1 MKKVVLLLVALFI
14 LVSGSFGGLLFM
26 TASLG
31 AGEASAASES
41 CSEMQNLEPSPLD
54 TSSDDKANAKAIFEH
69 LTQKNGFSGAGAAG
83 AVAVAQRESSFNVQ
97 AVNPSG
103 GVAGWFQW
111 SGWGNTIN
119 GSRITAEGSIK
130 SGDLSTLT
138 ASNEF
143 KLLDY
148 ELNGPY
154 NATRMTVGR
163 ADDPQQAALDWSRL
177 YEGVALSD
185 GQTKVSE
192 IKANALKW
200 YTTFDGQGIPSSIT
214 DAVNDEADDHTTE
227 TYEQA
232 NDGCEVGAGE
242 GEQIKDHIP
251 MGTYYKQLSPEVKK
265 AIGKRANFTSY
276 PDDIVNAPYGHQC
289 VWYVSNRVKEIGWP
303 VVGTGNGGVW
313 GHNTPGLKVEKGQ
326 PKAHSAVNIQSGQD
340 PYRGQCAEG
349 HVMFVEY
356 VNPDGSLIISECN
369 VVAGQNG
376 FDRATA
382 TQTEETYGTISAQE
396 AKTLTYV
403 YPAGKEKK

>member
-1 MKKVVLLLVALFI
+1 MKKWLAGFAILFLLI
-14 LVSGSFGGLLFM
+14 GGCFGGFLMM

-31 AGEASAASES
+31 AGEAAASAQRCSDVQNES
-41 CSEMQNLEPSPLD
+41 ANP
-54 TSSDDKANAKAIFEH
+54 SSDKNITNNNAKAIFDH
-69 LTQKNGFSGAGAAG
+69 LTKSNGFSGAGGAG
-83 AVAVAQRESSFNVQ
+83 AVAVAERESGFDPQ
-97 AVNPSG
+97 AVNPGG

-119 GSRITAEGSIK
+119 GSRISSEGSIK
-130 SGDLSTLT
+130 PGDLSTLT
-138 ASNEF
+138 PVNQF

-148 ELNGPY
+148 ELKGSKNSTRIIVGK
-154 NATRMTVGR
+154 AT
-163 ADDPQQAALDWSRL
+163 DPQKAALDWSVL
-177 YEGVALSD
+177 YEGVSLAD
-185 GQTKVSE
+185 GQTKEAE

-200 YTTFDGQGIPSSIT
+200 YTTFDGKNIPSSIK
-214 DAVNDEADDHTTE
+214 DAI
-227 TYEQA
+227 
-232 NDGCEVGAGE
+232 NDGADNNTDDTYQEANSGCDAGAGT
-242 GEQIKDHIP
+242 GKQVKDDIP

-289 VWYVSNRVKEIGWP
+289 VWYVTFRTKEMGWG
-303 VVGTGNGGVW
+303 VTGMGNGGVW
-313 GHNTPGLKVEKGQ
+313 GHNTPGLTVEVGK
-326 PKAHSAVNIQSGQD
+326 PKPHSAVNIQWGQD
-340 PYRGQCAEG
+340 PYRGKCAEG

-382 TQTEETYGTISAQE
+382 TQTEETYGTISAKE

-403 YPAGKEKK
+403 LSLIHI